1 MIYPTDCTLLRL
13 SALAA
18 EPRAVEHSMPHNMC
32 HAWLDRI
39 GQRILQSVRVLL
51 AVVHACK
58 RLWRPSGHGGSMAV
72 GFSRSI
78 CVSPRLELSSTTGPI
93 RSDSISDLVLNR
105 TVLSLRIK
113 FSLRHTPSVRPPPQP
128 IRSVG
133 LDCTVSAHRRTIA
146 FH

>member
-1 MIYPTDCTLLRL
+1 MIDPTDCTLLRL

-39 GQRILQSVRVLL
+39 GQRILQSVLVLL

-78 CVSPRLELSSTTGPI
+78 CVSPRLGTQQHDRTHPI
-93 RSDSISDLVLNR
+93 RSDFPILCLNR

-113 FSLRHTPSVRPPPQP
+113 FSLRQHPVRPSAAAD
-128 IRSVG
+128 RSVG
-133 LDCTVSAHRRTIA
+133 LGCTVSAVA
-146 FH
+146 L

>member
-51 AVVHACK
+51 AVVHAADGR
-58 RLWRPSGHGGSMAV
+58 RLQPLDLR
-72 GFSRSI
+72 I
-78 CVSPRLELSSTTGPI
+78 TTAGAQQRDRTDPI
-93 RSDSISDLVLNR
+93 RSDSRSCAKPHCAVAAHQ
-105 TVLSLRIK
+105 VLSQAAPR
-113 FSLRHTPSVRPPPQP
+113 PSAAAAD
-128 IRSVG
+128 RSVG
-133 LDCTVSAHRRTIA
+133 LGCTVSAVA
-146 FH
+146 L